1 MLILLFVSVN
11 VLSVEN
17 KLKNSHPAD
26 LCAKSAS
33 ESSLLACRR
42 KEFDDSE
49 SKVNEKYNRL
59 INNYNKDEPDIVPL
73 LERGKTTWL
82 AYRDADCKLQNYFS
96 QGGTAYD
103 VYLLDCLTKMN
114 KQRDAKYKK
123 MLDNP

>member
-1 MLILLFVSVN
+1 MLILLFFSVN
-11 VLSVEN
+11 LLSAEN
-17 KLKNSHPAD
+17 KLKNSRPAD

-49 SKVNEKYNRL
+49 NKVNEKYNKL
-59 INNYNKDEPDIVPL
+59 INNYKKDEPNIVSL
-73 LERGKTTWL
+73 LEMGKTTWL

-96 QGGTAYD
+96 QGGTAYN

-114 KQRDAKYKK
+114 KLRDAEYKK